1 MDGDAPTLNRSQVQK
16 GLFLMQNRSGY
27 SRLLLTF
34 VVFLATFALVGQ
46 AWADF
51 SYTVQ
56 PGDNLS
62 KIARNNN
69 VTLAALIAAN
79 QAQFPC
85 LTTTNG
91 TCLQAGW
98 VLVIPGAGGSTSVS
112 SNPGNYTVLPG
123 DSLARIA
130 LKFKVSF
137 SALLK
142 ANAATH
148 PCLASQTACALQI
161 GWTLVIPGGFIT
173 TAPSSAQTPEA
184 GVREYYAAL
193 NARDV
198 ARFKASLHPSLLAQ
212 SPDPDFDSRD
222 FVDIV
227 RGAQITFEVV
237 GLRVDSV
244 TADAAQVSFTERVSS
259 PLANIN
265 GYQISLTFSL
275 TKSGGRW
282 LVADEGVERVELI
295 P

>member
-1 MDGDAPTLNRSQVQK
+1 
-16 GLFLMQNRSGY
+16 MQNRSGY
-27 SRLLLTF
+27 SRLLVTF
-34 VVFLATFALVGQ
+34 VILIATFALVGQ

-51 SYTVQ
+51 GYPVQ

-85 LTTTNG
+85 LATSNG

-98 VLVIPGAGGSTSVS
+98 VLVIPGAGGSAAVS
-112 SNPGNYTVLPG
+112 NNPGTYTVQRG

-161 GWTLVIPGGFIT
+161 GWMLIIPGGVIT
-173 TAPSSAQTPEA
+173 TAPTSAQTPEA
-184 GVREYYAAL
+184 AVREYYAAL

-212 SPDPDFDSRD
+212 SPDPDFDTRD

-227 RGAQITFEVV
+227 TQSQITFEVV
-237 GLRVDSV
+237 GLHVDSV
-244 TADAAQVSFTERVSS
+244 STDAAQVSFTERITS
-259 PLANIN
+259 PLANLN
-265 GYQISLTFSL
+265 GYQISLTFGL
-275 TKSGGRW
+275 AKSGGRW